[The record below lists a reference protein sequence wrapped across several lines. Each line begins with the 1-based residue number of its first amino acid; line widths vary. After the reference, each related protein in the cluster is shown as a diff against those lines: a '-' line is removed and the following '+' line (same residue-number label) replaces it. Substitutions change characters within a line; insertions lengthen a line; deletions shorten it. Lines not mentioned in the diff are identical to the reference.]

1 MDMNNYME
9 RSTVL
14 VEALP
19 YIQKWYGKTIVIKYG
34 GNAMISEELRSAVIS
49 DIILLHLVGV
59 RVVMVHGGGP
69 EIGHMLEKVGKQS
82 RFVDGLRYTDE
93 ETMDIVQQVLCGKV
107 NKHLVSIINNLGGKA
122 IGLCGLDGAL
132 FQAKKLDE
140 KYGLV
145 GKITGVNPEPVEN
158 ALLSGYIPV
167 VSTVAQGVDADT
179 IREMTGLERTED
191 HGWRFT
197 VDTTP
202 EAAYDGGRTTDQQ
215 GGLDDGQNEYDLRG
229 VHGENVRRREAG
241 ETIPGRPR
249 SAQRRNAAGSQT
261 DEGGRRAAPASW
273 ARGRVID
280 RPSRAAGIAAENA
293 GRYGADAFVVEDAAI
308 KEKNPNA
315 WALTS
320 GGSVYISDSV
330 PEELAGVV
338 GYHEAVHAARQQG
351 QAQYRDFLENTGDYI
366 DFTSNQS
373 AEIMDCLLYTSDAA
387 DE

>member
-34 GNAMISEELRSAVIS
+34 GNAMISQELRSAVIS
-49 DIILLHLVGV
+49 DIILLNLVGV

-145 GKITGVNPEPVEN
+145 GKIVKVEPQVVHDVL
-158 ALLSGYIPV
+158 ACGYIPV
-167 VSTVAQGVDADT
+167 VSTVALGIDNDDTAAAELAISLGAEKLILLTDVRGVLRDPKDDSTLIHQIRREEVPALLSSGIIGGGMIPKIQCCVDA
-179 IREMTGLERTED
+179 LE
-191 HGWRFT
+191 H
-197 VDTTP
+197 
-202 EAAYDGGRTTDQQ
+202 
-215 GGLDDGQNEYDLRG
+215 G
-229 VHGENVRRREAG
+229 VHRAHILDGR
-241 ETIPGRPR
+241 IPH
-249 SAQRRNAAGSQT
+249 SILTEMLSHK
-261 DEGGRRAAPASW
+261 
-273 ARGRVID
+273 
-280 RPSRAAGIAAENA
+280 GIGTMLWE
-293 GRYGADAFVVEDAAI
+293 
-308 KEKNPNA
+308 
-315 WALTS
+315 
-320 GGSVYISDSV
+320 
-330 PEELAGVV
+330 
-338 GYHEAVHAARQQG
+338 
-351 QAQYRDFLENTGDYI
+351 
-366 DFTSNQS
+366 
-373 AEIMDCLLYTSDAA
+373 
-387 DE
+387 